1 MKKLL
6 SLFLVL
12 ALAFSLCV
20 GVLAEEEAA
29 PADIVVLYTN
39 DVHCGIDG
47 DFGYSNLVA

>member
-20 GVLAEEEAA
+20 GVLAEGGGGGEPMANWRA
-29 PADIVVLYTN
+29 R
-39 DVHCGIDG
+39 
-47 DFGYSNLVA
+47 